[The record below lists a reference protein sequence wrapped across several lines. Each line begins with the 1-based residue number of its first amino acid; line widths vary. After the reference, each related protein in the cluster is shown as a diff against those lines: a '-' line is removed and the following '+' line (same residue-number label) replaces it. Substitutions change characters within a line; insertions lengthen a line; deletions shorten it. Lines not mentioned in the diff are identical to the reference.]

1 MRKTADTRA
10 ANFWIFLGDVEM
22 SDEKRAR
29 VTDEQF
35 VEVWTEAALNE
46 GTVADVAEK
55 LGLKKESVSVR
66 ATTLRKALRE
76 QADVE
81 LPKMRRR
88 ARGARTH
95 PRRADRWA
103 RRRRGLPRRR
113 PRPACAGACAGA
125 AALHGRWALPCL
137 PEFTSMMSS
146 SCSRPRP
153 HRHHPGRCW

>member
-35 VEVWTEAALNE
+35 VEVWTEAAPGE

-55 LGLKKESVSVR
+55 LGLQPASVSVR
-66 ATTLRKALRE
+66 ATTLRKALRDH
-76 QADVE
+76 DVE

-88 ARGARTH
+88 ARGSKKDFPKLAEIIRQKQQ
-95 PRRADRWA
+95 AMEA
-103 RRRRGLPRRR
+103 I
-113 PRPACAGACAGA
+113 A
-125 AALHGRWALPCL
+125 AADEADA
-137 PEFTSMMSS
+137 EA
-146 SCSRPRP
+146 
-153 HRHHPGRCW
+153 

>member
-35 VEVWTEAALNE
+35 VEVWTEAALGE

-55 LGLKKESVSVR
+55 LGLQPASVSVR
-66 ATTLRKALRE
+66 ATTLRKALRDH
-76 QADVE
+76 DVE

-88 ARGARTH
+88 ARGSQKDFPKLAEIIRQKH
-95 PRRADRWA
+95 QAMEA
-103 RRRRGLPRRR
+103 I
-113 PRPACAGACAGA
+113 A
-125 AALHGRWALPCL
+125 AADEADA
-137 PEFTSMMSS
+137 EA
-146 SCSRPRP
+146 
-153 HRHHPGRCW
+153 

>member
-35 VEVWTEAALNE
+35 VEVWTEAALGE

-55 LGLKKESVSVR
+55 LGLQPASVSVR
-66 ATTLRKALRE
+66 ATTLRKALRDH
-76 QADVE
+76 DVE

-88 ARGARTH
+88 ARGSQQDCGKLAEIIRQKQQ
-95 PRRADRWA
+95 AIEA
-103 RRRRGLPRRR
+103 I
-113 PRPACAGACAGA
+113 A
-125 AALHGRWALPCL
+125 AADEADA
-137 PEFTSMMSS
+137 EA
-146 SCSRPRP
+146 
-153 HRHHPGRCW
+153 

>member
-1 MRKTADTRA
+1 MIEWSQTVEENSGRESRKLLDL
-10 ANFWIFLGDVEM
+10 FFGDVQM

-46 GTVADVAEK
+46 GTVSDVAEK

-76 QADVE
+76 QADIE

-88 ARGARTH
+88 ARGSQKDFGKLAEIIKQKQQ
-95 PRRADRWA
+95 AIEA
-103 RRRRGLPRRR
+103 I
-113 PRPACAGACAGA
+113 A
-125 AALHGRWALPCL
+125 AADEADA
-137 PEFTSMMSS
+137 ES
-146 SCSRPRP
+146 
-153 HRHHPGRCW
+153 